1 MNSRDYSTFLNGA
14 TKQELDRLDM
24 LAGDFKIQAS
34 KLTIEGHYNGE
45 RLPGDDWEY
54 FKARF
59 NKLPSYWTKI
69 LEGSEEFSIKRK
81 SKNGLISWFIS
92 DVDDWRMDRLANRGK
107 LIPGS
112 GNRLPLGLWDFFDDF
127 IEDGS
132 LVSIVKIYRM
142 ENGKTELIF
151 NFRESLTP
159 DDQGNIRWNFVWR
172 YRDVKITKV
181 MRAQRVHN
189 REREMFALNVLLL
202 VYTILVYCVF
212 GIDDCS
218 KWQFVC
224 LISLPHLIIMII
236 IILLASIC
244 PPESPEIRT

>member
-1 MNSRDYSTFLNGA
+1 MANS
-14 TKQELDRLDM
+14 
-24 LAGDFKIQAS
+24 
-34 KLTIEGHYNGE
+34 
-45 RLPGDDWEY
+45 
-54 FKARF
+54 
-59 NKLPSYWTKI
+59 
-69 LEGSEEFSIKRK
+69 
-81 SKNGLISWFIS
+81 
-92 DVDDWRMDRLANRGK
+92 GK
-107 LIPGS
+107 LIPSS
-112 GNRLPLGLWDFFDDF
+112 GTQRWDFYDDF

-189 REREMFALNVLLL
+189 REREMFSLNVLLL